1 MDALDDQKIVEY
13 IEEPMEV
20 KLIDYAGR
28 SSSEEAIVWVR
39 RRIRL
44 NPPPESF
51 SLLTPLYNDR
61 QLVSSYEEINRRF

>member
-1 MDALDDQKIVEY
+1 MDAIDDYKVVEY
-13 IEEPMEV
+13 VEEPLDE

-28 SSSEEAIVWVR
+28 RWSDESMVWVR
-39 RRIRL
+39 RRTTL

-61 QLVSSYEEINRRF
+61 QLVSNYEELNRRF